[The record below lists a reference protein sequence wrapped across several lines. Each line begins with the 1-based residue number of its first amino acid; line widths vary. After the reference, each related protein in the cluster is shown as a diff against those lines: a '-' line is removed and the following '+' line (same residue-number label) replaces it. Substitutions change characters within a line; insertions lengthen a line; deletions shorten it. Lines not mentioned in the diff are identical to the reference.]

1 MVKKTSWRYSQV
13 PKEYPSCEGL
23 NLGNGVLIWKDKWQ
37 PVAYFDNVR
46 FTSYCDDSNPVY
58 SSLKRSRL
66 SFPYLES
73 LQNDWVTFT
82 TSGNDRG
89 PFKYSIYAIIMSFT
103 TNFVITLFLTVIVFI
118 TIRQKPHRGASN
130 LLKLGSTLASVNLA
144 IFISKALKV
153 LHHDHICKG
162 VVSTERVLNLLW
174 MDLTF
179 TCLDLLVILICQL
192 CQVQIIMRLF
202 SRVKE
207 KRTVF
212 LVGVTLSI
220 ISQVLWAIPTLAQS
234 INDNYPGLSYDA
246 DGLTLLSP
254 FVYLFRIALAAS
266 YACIICYNM
275 FNKRHLCILYQRM
288 MILTFLAL
296 IIVLLQPGFFVAD
309 VANIWVDDLS
319 EIFNTTCYVGSV
331 VIVWEWVDHILILER
346 KVQAQS
352 VLGRPI
358 YEDDQEDHH
367 FAKYALRMQDAISRG
382 SETGESGSRN
392 DTTNSASRNETT
404 INGTE
409 QQRVRWQYG
418 DDAPPRNSNKV
429 EFNEPRP
436 LKNVIF
442 EKCSRILDGVVYYT
456 DHFIVKGL
464 VIKTL
469 SIHSKSSSDDHR
481 KRKAKVRRRI
491 GLDRPNDVYV
501 YATRDVVFDSDEDG
515 AESTQDSSVDEER
528 DLP

>member
-13 PKEYPSCEGL
+13 PKEYQSCGGID
-23 NLGNGVLIWKDKWQ
+23 LGNGVLIWKNKWQ
-37 PVAYFDNVR
+37 PVAYFDSVR
-46 FTSYCDDSNPVY
+46 FTSYCDEGNPVY
-58 SSLKRSRL
+58 SSLKRNRL
-66 SFPYLES
+66 SFPYS
-73 LQNDWVTFT
+73 NALQRDWHTFI

-153 LHHDHICKG
+153 LHQDHIYKG
-162 VVSTERVLNLLW
+162 VVSTERVLDLLW

-179 TCLDLLVILICQL
+179 TCLDLLVVLICQL

-234 INDNYPGLSYDA
+234 INDNFSGLSYDA

-266 YACIICYNM
+266 YACIICFNM
-275 FNKRHLCILYQRM
+275 FNKRHLCFLYQRM
-288 MILTFLAL
+288 MILTLLAL

-319 EIFNTTCYVGSV
+319 EIFNTTCYVGSA

-352 VLGRPI
+352 VLGRPV
-358 YEDDQEDHH
+358 YEDDQEDYH
-367 FAKYALRMQDAISRG
+367 FAKYALKVQDAISRD

-392 DTTNSASRNETT
+392 DTANS
-404 INGTE
+404 GTE
-409 QQRVRWQYG
+409 EQRVRWQYG
-418 DDAPPRNSNKV
+418 DDTPPRDTNKV
-429 EFNEPRP
+429 EFNEPQP
-436 LKNVIF
+436 LKNVIL
-442 EKCSRILDGVVYYT
+442 EKCSRIWDGMIYYT

-491 GLDRPNDVYV
+491 GLDRPNEVYV
-501 YATRDVVFDSDEDG
+501 YATRDVVFDSDEDE
-515 AESTQDSSVDEER
+515 AESNQGSSVDEER
-528 DLP
+528 DFP